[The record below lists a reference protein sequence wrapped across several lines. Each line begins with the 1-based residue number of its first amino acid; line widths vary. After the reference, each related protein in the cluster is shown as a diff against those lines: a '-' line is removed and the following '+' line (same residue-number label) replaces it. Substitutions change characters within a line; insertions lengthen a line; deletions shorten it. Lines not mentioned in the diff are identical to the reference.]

1 MLFIGEVWRGAED
14 CCVRFPLFLS
24 LLLSPTEQ
32 LLLFIQK
39 RTKESEMKGNF
50 IRIKKR
56 KKCKRNIKA
65 EAGRNALLIL
75 FSVVINGDLKLN
87 TVCILTL

>member
-56 KKCKRNIKA
+56 KKMQAQHQSR
-65 EAGRNALLIL
+65 GRQKCSVNPLLCD
-75 FSVVINGDLKLN
+75 DLKLN
-87 TVCILTL
+87 TVYILSL

>member
-24 LLLSPTEQ
+24 LFLSPTEQ

-56 KKCKRNIKA
+56 KNASATSKQRQA
-65 EAGRNALLIL
+65 EML
-75 FSVVINGDLKLN
+75 
-87 TVCILTL
+87 C

>member
-1 MLFIGEVWRGAED
+1 
-14 CCVRFPLFLS
+14 
-24 LLLSPTEQ
+24 
-32 LLLFIQK
+32 
-39 RTKESEMKGNF
+39 MKGNF